1 MKKIYTLLLFTAFVF
16 QSALAQNDNL
26 KQPFEIAK
34 EEGFGYRGLKKLISM
49 DSVYAGTFLK
59 ALTTIFLVSCIRGS
73 DDTKK
78 QGMRPNLWELCS
90 LIIRDTPIITRTR

>member
-1 MKKIYTLLLFTAFVF
+1 MRKIYFLVLLVALTF

-34 EEGFGYRGLKKLISM
+34 EEGFGYRGLKKLIGM
-49 DSVYAGTFLK
+49 DSVYSGTFLK

-73 DDTKK
+73 GDTMK
-78 QGMRPNLWELCS
+78 
-90 LIIRDTPIITRTR
+90 